1 MEGEQESP
9 CNDGPV
15 WGIVTA
21 PPMPVEA
28 IELPVPDDDEV
39 LTTLMVE
46 DECNV
51 KGETVKVAIATV
63 PSAIAVEFRP

>member
-1 MEGEQESP
+1 
-9 CNDGPV
+9 
-15 WGIVTA
+15 
-21 PPMPVEA
+21 MPVEA